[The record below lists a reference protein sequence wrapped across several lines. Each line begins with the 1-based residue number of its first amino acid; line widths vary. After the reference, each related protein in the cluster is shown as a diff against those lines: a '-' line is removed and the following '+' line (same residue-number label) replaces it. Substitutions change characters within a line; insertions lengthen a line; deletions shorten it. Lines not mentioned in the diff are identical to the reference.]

1 METGRETETTTV
13 PGPILLLGAP
23 GVGKGTQAK
32 ELVKMWGIPQ
42 ISTGD
47 LLRANVAQ
55 GTHAGQDGQGDHG
68 PGRAGA
74 RLPGRTRWW
83 PSGCCSRTRPA
94 ATFWTAFRG
103 RWARPTGWTAGW
115 RRKPE
120 SLPVVAVS
128 IQVNYNQ
135 LLRRI
140 TGRRNCPVCQ
150 TIYNIYMNPPKL
162 DGICDV
168 EGAALVQRADD
179 TEEVFK
185 ERMRAY
191 EALTAPVVE
200 HYRALGR
207 FAEVDGD
214 RPIAVIAAGI
224 VAAVERLRKKRN
236 RAAVCALK
244 QFVVRQLVVHSGV
257 DARNRDCG

>member
-1 METGRETETTTV
+1 MSSPVVAVEQGRETGNTDP

-32 ELVKMWGIPQ
+32 ELVKIWGIPQ

-47 LLRANVAQ
+47 LLRANVSH
-55 GTHAGQDGQGDHG
+55 GTQLGRVAKEIMGRGELVPDSLVDEMVAVRLRAPDTARGYILDGFPRTLGQASWLDG
-68 PGRAGA
+68 
-74 RLPGRTRWW
+74 RL
-83 PSGCCSRTRPA
+83 
-94 ATFWTAFRG
+94 ATDG
-103 RWARPTGWTAGW
+103 
-115 RRKPE
+115 K

-128 IQVNYNQ
+128 IQVDYNQ

-150 TIYNIYMNPPKL
+150 TIYNVFMNPPKR
-162 DGICDV
+162 DGFCDV

-207 FAEVDGD
+207 FAEVDGA
-214 RPIAVIAAGI
+214 RPIGMIAAGL
-224 VAAVERLRKKRN
+224 VAAVERLRK
-236 RAAVCALK
+236 AA
-244 QFVVRQLVVHSGV
+244 
-257 DARNRDCG
+257 

>member
-1 METGRETETTTV
+1 MSSSVVAVDQGRETDRKV
-13 PGPILLLGAP
+13 LPGPILLLGAP

-32 ELVKMWGIPQ
+32 ELVKIWGIPQ

-55 GTHAGQDGQGDHG
+55 GTQLGKVAKEIMGRGELVPDSLVNEMVAVRLQDPDTVNGYILDGFPRTLGQ
-68 PGRAGA
+68 
-74 RLPGRTRWW
+74 
-83 PSGCCSRTRPA
+83 
-94 ATFWTAFRG
+94 
-103 RWARPTGWTAGW
+103 AGW
-115 RRKPE
+115 LDGRLAAQIGT
-120 SLPVVAVS
+120 LPVVAVS

-150 TIYNIYMNPPKL
+150 TIYNVYVNPPKK
-162 DGICDV
+162 DGFCDI
-168 EGAALVQRADD
+168 EGAALTQRADD

-191 EALTAPVVE
+191 GALTAPVVE

-214 RPIAVIAAGI
+214 RPISAIASGI
-224 VAAVERLRKKRN
+224 VAAVERLRQV
-236 RAAVCALK
+236 A
-244 QFVVRQLVVHSGV
+244 
-257 DARNRDCG
+257 

>member
-1 METGRETETTTV
+1 MSSSVIAVEQGREAGSITV

-32 ELVKMWGIPQ
+32 ELVKLWGIPQ

-55 GTHAGQDGQGDHG
+55 RTQL
-68 PGRAGA
+68 GRAAKELMERGELVPDSLVNEMVATRLKEPDAA
-74 RLPGRTRWW
+74 RGYILDGFPRTLGQASWLDGRL
-83 PSGCCSRTRPA
+83 A
-94 ATFWTAFRG
+94 AEGGT
-103 RWARPTGWTAGW
+103 
-115 RRKPE
+115 
-120 SLPVVAVS
+120 LPVIAVS
-128 IQVNYNQ
+128 IQVDYNQ

-140 TGRRNCPVCQ
+140 TGRRNCPVCA
-150 TIYNIYMNPPKL
+150 TIYNIFMNPSKR
-162 DGICDV
+162 DGFCDV

-179 TEEVFK
+179 TEKVFK

-191 EALTAPVVE
+191 SGLTAPVVE

-214 RPIAVIAAGI
+214 RPIGVIAAGI
-224 VAAVERLRKKRN
+224 VAAVERLR
-236 RAAVCALK
+236 
-244 QFVVRQLVVHSGV
+244 S
-257 DARNRDCG
+257 

>member
-1 METGRETETTTV
+1 MSSIATSVKPGRDAEIKIA

-23 GVGKGTQAK
+23 GVGKGTQSN
-32 ELVKMWGIPQ
+32 ELVKIWDIPQ

-47 LLRANVAQ
+47 LLRANVDRGTSLGKVAQ
-55 GTHAGQDGQGDHG
+55 EIMARGELVSDSLVNQMVAARLAEPDTVRGYILDGFPRTLGQAHWLDARLAGQ
-68 PGRAGA
+68 
-74 RLPGRTRWW
+74 
-83 PSGCCSRTRPA
+83 
-94 ATFWTAFRG
+94 
-103 RWARPTGWTAGW
+103 
-115 RRKPE
+115 PE

-140 TGRRNCPVCQ
+140 TGRRICPVSQ
-150 TIYNIYMNPPKL
+150 TIYNIYVNPPRRE
-162 DGICDV
+162 GFCDID
-168 EGAALVQRADD
+168 GAALVQRADD

-185 ERMRAY
+185 ERIRAY

-214 RPIAVIAAGI
+214 RPIAVIASGI
-224 VAAVERLRKKRN
+224 VAAVE
-236 RAAVCALK
+236 
-244 QFVVRQLVVHSGV
+244 QLHK
-257 DARNRDCG
+257 A

>member
-1 METGRETETTTV
+1 MSSSGTTVNQGRETGRKTL

-32 ELVKMWGIPQ
+32 ELVKIWGIPQ

-47 LLRANVAQ
+47 LLRGNVAQ
-55 GTHAGQDGQGDHG
+55 GTE
-68 PGRAGA
+68 
-74 RLPGRTRWW
+74 LGRTAKEIMGRGELV
-83 PSGCCSRTRPA
+83 PDSLVNEMVAVRLGQPDTANGYILDGFPRTLPQ
-94 ATFWTAFRG
+94 
-103 RWARPTGWTAGW
+103 AGW
-115 RRKPE
+115 LDGR
-120 SLPVVAVS
+120 LATQAGVLLVVAVS
-128 IQVNYNQ
+128 IQVDYNQ

-150 TIYNIYMNPPKL
+150 SIYNLYGKPPVKE
-162 DGICDV
+162 GFCDV
-168 EGAALVQRADD
+168 DGAALAQRADD
-179 TEEVFK
+179 TEKVFE

-214 RPIAVIAAGI
+214 RPIAEIAVGI
-224 VAAVERLRKKRN
+224 VAAIERLR
-236 RAAVCALK
+236 
-244 QFVVRQLVVHSGV
+244 S
-257 DARNRDCG
+257 

>member
-1 METGRETETTTV
+1 MSSPVSSETSMESGRETESATV

-32 ELVKMWGIPQ
+32 ELVKLWNIPQ

-47 LLRANVAQ
+47 LLRGNVAR
-55 GTHAGQDGQGDHG
+55 GTPLGKTAKEIMARGELVPDSLVDEMV
-68 PGRAGA
+68 AA
-74 RLPGRTRWW
+74 RLLEPDTAKGYILDGFPRTLGQAHWLDGRL
-83 PSGCCSRTRPA
+83 A
-94 ATFWTAFRG
+94 AQI
-103 RWARPTGWTAGW
+103 
-115 RRKPE
+115 E

-150 TIYNIYMNPPKL
+150 TIYNVFMHPPQR
-162 DGICDV
+162 DGFCDV
-168 EGAALVQRADD
+168 EGAELVQRADD

-191 EALTAPVVE
+191 EALTRPVVE

-214 RPIAVIAAGI
+214 RPIQEIAAGI
-224 VAAVERLRKKRN
+224 VSAVERLRQ
-236 RAAVCALK
+236 AA
-244 QFVVRQLVVHSGV
+244 
-257 DARNRDCG
+257 

>member
-1 METGRETETTTV
+1 MSSFDSTVNKGREEGRKTL

-32 ELVKMWGIPQ
+32 ELVKIWGIPQ

-47 LLRANVAQ
+47 LLRGNVAQ
-55 GTHAGQDGQGDHG
+55 GTELGKTAKEIMGRGELVPDSLVNEMVAVRLLQPDTANGYILDGF
-68 PGRAGA
+68 P
-74 RLPGRTRWW
+74 RTLVQ
-83 PSGCCSRTRPA
+83 
-94 ATFWTAFRG
+94 
-103 RWARPTGWTAGW
+103 AGW
-115 RRKPE
+115 LDGRLAAQAAG
-120 SLPVVAVS
+120 LPVVAVS
-128 IQVNYNQ
+128 IQVDYNQ

-150 TIYNIYMNPPKL
+150 SIYNLYGKPPQKE
-162 DGICDV
+162 GFCDV
-168 EGAALVQRADD
+168 DGAQLVQRADD
-179 TEEVFK
+179 TEPVFQ

-214 RPIAVIAAGI
+214 RPIAEIAAGI
-224 VAAVERLRKKRN
+224 VAAVERLRN
-236 RAAVCALK
+236 
-244 QFVVRQLVVHSGV
+244 
-257 DARNRDCG
+257 